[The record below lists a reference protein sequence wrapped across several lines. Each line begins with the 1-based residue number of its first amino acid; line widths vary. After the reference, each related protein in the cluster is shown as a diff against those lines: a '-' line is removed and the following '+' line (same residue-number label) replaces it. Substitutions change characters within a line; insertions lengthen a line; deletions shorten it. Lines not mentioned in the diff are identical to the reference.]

1 MEKLTA
7 EPEES
12 KCSNQDADHLRK
24 PEDVSSSQ
32 QANDRAIQ
40 PQSDSAEIVG
50 GEIEV
55 ADWHM
60 GYFQNY
66 LASLED
72 LGAVG
77 LLNVPVRSRSHRLAL
92 ECLKVLKN
100 ICWHTQSPILS
111 PHLRSLYLHNDKQ

>member
-1 MEKLTA
+1 MRFLSFAPQRTAALWLEKLTA

-12 KCSNQDADHLRK
+12 KCSKQDADHLRK

-72 LGAVG
+72 LGAVS
-77 LLNVPVRSRSHRLAL
+77 PTFHPEVRNGTWCFLVL
-92 ECLKVLKN
+92 TCLV
-100 ICWHTQSPILS
+100 HPEQS
-111 PHLRSLYLHNDKQ
+111 